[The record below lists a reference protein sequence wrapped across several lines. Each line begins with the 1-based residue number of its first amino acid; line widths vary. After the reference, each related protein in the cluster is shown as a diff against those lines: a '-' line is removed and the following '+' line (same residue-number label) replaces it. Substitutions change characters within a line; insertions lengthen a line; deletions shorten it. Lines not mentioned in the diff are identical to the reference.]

1 MEAKAKTAK
10 RDNVFL
16 ITVCVIPNLESV
28 AQMQEIGYFCS
39 KKCSD
44 YRDFY

>member
-16 ITVCVIPNLESV
+16 ITVCVIPNLESGV
-28 AQMQEIGYFCS
+28 NV
-39 KKCSD
+39 KL
-44 YRDFY
+44 